1 MHWRRLR
8 NVQTMSHY
16 GVKVRTGQ
24 ADVPRSVRNALFKGT
39 YEQHECELVKAHLRP
54 GDRVLEIGCGIGLV
68 SILATKVCGEG
79 NVFSHEANPEMEQV
93 IRANYALN
101 GLTPNLTMRAV
112 TADGRD
118 LTFHRQDN
126 VLSSSIYDRGL
137 GAQQITIPSTAINDA
152 LAAAKANVVI
162 MDVEGAEEELLPAAD
177 LSAVQTMIIEMHPH
191 IIGENRVRALCD
203 DLVARGFGLLATR
216 HKTYLFKR
224 PSA

>member
-8 NVQTMSHY
+8 DVQTMSHY
-16 GVKVRTGQ
+16 GVRVKTGHE
-24 ADVPRSVRNALFKGT
+24 DVPRPVRNALFKGT

-68 SILATKVCGEG
+68 SILAARVCGEG
-79 NVFSHEANPEMEQV
+79 HVFSYEANPEMEPV
-93 IRANYALN
+93 IQANYALN
-101 GLTPNLTMRAV
+101 GLQPILTMQAV

-126 VLSSSIYDRGL
+126 VLSSSIYDRGI
-137 GAQQITIPSTAINDA
+137 GAQEITIPSTAIDDA
-152 LAAAKANVVI
+152 LAAAQAKVVI

-177 LSAVQTMIIEMHPH
+177 LTGVQTMSIEMHPH
-191 IIGENRVRALCD
+191 IIGEDRVCD
-203 DLVARGFGLLATR
+203 LSDGLVAQGFELLATR

-224 PSA
+224 PPS